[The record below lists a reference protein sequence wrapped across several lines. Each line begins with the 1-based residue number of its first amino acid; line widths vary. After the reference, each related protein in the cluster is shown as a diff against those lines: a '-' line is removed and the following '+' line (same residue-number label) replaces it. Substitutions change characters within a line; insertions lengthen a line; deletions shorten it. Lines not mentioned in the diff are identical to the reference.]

1 MEPVKG
7 MVAAERTTNEFKRH
21 LGRLRKEGIE
31 AVEGGYKSKVGQ
43 RSVKWEGD
51 RLLGRWSF
59 LFQNVQS

>member
-7 MVAAERTTNEFKRH
+7 MVAVERTINEGERH
-21 LGRLRKEGIE
+21 LACLRKEGME
-31 AVEGGYKSKVGQ
+31 ARVVQKQTVGQ
-43 RSVKWEGD
+43 RSIRWEGE

>member
-7 MVAAERTTNEFKRH
+7 LVAVERTTKECERH
-21 LGRLRKEGIE
+21 LGCLGKEGME
-31 AVEGGYKSKVGQ
+31 ARVVTKQRVGQ
-43 RSVKWEGD
+43 RSVRWEGD